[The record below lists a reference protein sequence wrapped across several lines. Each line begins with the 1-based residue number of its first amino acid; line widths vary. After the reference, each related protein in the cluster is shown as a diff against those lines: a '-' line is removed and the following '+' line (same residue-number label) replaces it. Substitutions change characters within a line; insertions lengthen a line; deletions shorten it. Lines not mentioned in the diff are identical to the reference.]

1 MALSARP
8 LVNLKNKLMDQ
19 KNENFQYNLY
29 QCSYA
34 LRVNQFQRKNEAVK
48 NESK

>member
-1 MALSARP
+1 MASAGPLSS
-8 LVNLKNKLMDQ
+8 LKKKLMDQ

-34 LRVNQFQRKNEAVK
+34 MRVNQFQRKNEAVK